1 MMTEQ
6 QLIERLLELQEH
18 PDQLTDEQLRQVLD
32 DPQMRE
38 LVEQLAFTKRAFKD
52 KEFQTENPHVEQ
64 EWGKF
69 MAKNFDKI
77 NETKHYY
84 PFRKIAAI
92 TIGVILVSSITIAA
106 IHIMSFTNSH
116 KTQTVMAE
124 QSLSANSSTPL
135 PTDTIKT
142 DTTDNMHPIVFDN
155 IPLEKML
162 LEIGVHYDAK
172 VTFINDDARQLRFR
186 FVWNPQ
192 KGIEQVINDLNHF
205 ESLTVTLKEKTIFVE

>member
-18 PDQLTDEQLRQVLD
+18 SDQLTDEQLQQVLD

-52 KEFQTENPHVEQ
+52 KEYQTENPHVEQ
-64 EWGKF
+64 EWKKF
-69 MAKNFDKI
+69 TAKNFDKT
-77 NETKHYY
+77 NRTKHSY

-92 TIGVILVSSITIAA
+92 TIGVLLVSSIAIAA
-106 IHIMSFTNSH
+106 IHIVRITNSH
-116 KTQTVMAE
+116 KTQAVMTE
-124 QSLSANSSTPL
+124 QTMSSKSSTPL

-142 DTTDNMHPIVFDN
+142 DTIDNMQPIVFDN

-162 LEIGVHYDAK
+162 HEIGAHYDAK
-172 VTFINDDARQLRFR
+172 VTFINDEARQLRFR

-192 KGIEQVINDLNHF
+192 KGIEQVINDLNQF
-205 ESLTVTLKEKTIFVE
+205 ESLTITLKEKTIFVE